1 MIADSIVK
9 IPYHR
14 SPKCLMMNGIIK
26 NDIAIATTVN
36 DILAIELRII
46 KFEVVMLRINTR

>member
-1 MIADSIVK
+1 
-9 IPYHR
+9 
-14 SPKCLMMNGIIK
+14 MMNGIIK

-46 KFEVVMLRINTR
+46 KFEVVMLRINIR